1 MVDDCPA
8 DAAQS
13 ENNTVATRHASRM
26 GYLLD
31 GALWGIFK
39 FFYIA
44 VYTDCGVGINAP
56 RPTGPYG
63 KCRSKELPVK
73 GKFLQSQ
80 PKGVFGSSE
89 LFRQKSWWQ
98 SSCFV
103 ICMRRPQTPQS

>member
-8 DAAQS
+8 DAAQN

-44 VYTDCGVGINAP
+44 VYTDCGVGINTP
-56 RPTGPYG
+56 RPTDHTVNVAAKNYP
-63 KCRSKELPVK
+63 
-73 GKFLQSQ
+73 
-80 PKGVFGSSE
+80 
-89 LFRQKSWWQ
+89 
-98 SSCFV
+98 
-103 ICMRRPQTPQS
+103 